1 MSAISLPTLLG
12 DLGPLWLVSPI
23 KPILALLPFLP
34 WAWAISTHL
43 EKDSDRLL
51 LGRNKWNAIHMGGGH
66 FGRAFGAVCAHLLDR
81 LAFGDGAL
89 VHSSVRVRERSE
101 PEVRQAMGTFE
112 LPEAPR

>member
-43 EKDSDRLL
+43 GKGLRSTSARSQQVER
-51 LGRNKWNAIHMGGGH
+51 HPHGGGH

-89 VHSSVRVRERSE
+89 FTRCSC
-101 PEVRQAMGTFE
+101 T
-112 LPEAPR
+112 